1 MSNHSYESMLTT
13 YYIIAIIIGFAVLIW
28 GADRFVDG
36 AANIARNLGV
46 SPLIVGLTI
55 VGFGTSAPEMLVS
68 ALASFDGA
76 PALGIGNAIG
86 SNIANIGMVL
96 GITILITPLV
106 VNSDTLKREFPML
119 AVVMALA
126 LWLLWD
132 QYLGYTDGLI
142 LFAGFVLTL
151 FGMAYIAMKSSQ
163 SDPLQQEFDNEYAE
177 INMTTPK
184 AITSFIIGLT
194 ALLLGSK
201 ALVWGAT
208 GVATLLGV
216 SELVI
221 GLTIVAIGTS
231 LPELAASVISAL
243 KNEHDIAIGNI
254 LGSNV
259 FNILAVLAM
268 PGLIMPSATEDVLL
282 QRDFSV
288 MVLLFI
294 MLFLFA
300 RFGKNG
306 RIGRIA
312 GSLMLLVYITYNSLL
327 AYQST
332 AGIAA

>member
-1 MSNHSYESMLTT
+1 MTT
-13 YYIIAIIIGFAVLIW
+13 FYSITAIIAGFAILIW
-28 GADRFVDG
+28 GADRFIDG
-36 AANIARNLGV
+36 AANIARNFGV

-68 ALASFDGA
+68 ALAAFDGA
-76 PALGIGNAIG
+76 PALGVGNALG

-96 GITILITPLV
+96 GITILITPLT
-106 VNSDTLKREFPML
+106 VNPDTLRREFPML

-132 QYLGYTDGLI
+132 QFLGYNDGLI
-142 LFAGFVLTL
+142 LFAGFILTL
-151 FGMAYIAMKSSQ
+151 CGMAFIALKSSQ
-163 SDPLQQEFDNEYAE
+163 TDPLKEKLNDEYADVS
-177 INMTTPK
+177 MTTRQ

-194 ALLLGSK
+194 ALLIGSK
-201 ALVWGAT
+201 TLVWGAT
-208 GVATLLGV
+208 GIATLLGV

-231 LPELAASVISAL
+231 LPELAASIISAL
-243 KNEHDIAIGNI
+243 KNEHDLAIGNI

-268 PGLIMPSATEDVLL
+268 PGLIMPAATDNEIL
-282 QRDFSV
+282 QRDFPM

-294 MLFLFA
+294 LLFA
-300 RFGKNG
+300 FSKFGKDG

-312 GSLMLLVYITYNSLL
+312 GGTLLMLYIAYTSLLVY
-327 AYQST
+327 QST
-332 AGIAA
+332 VGITA

>member
-1 MSNHSYESMLTT
+1 MLTI

-36 AANIARNLGV
+36 AANIARNFGV
-46 SPLIVGLTI
+46 SPLVIGLTI

-68 ALASFDGA
+68 ALAAIDGA

-96 GITILITPLV
+96 GITILITPLT
-106 VNSDTLKREFPML
+106 VNSATLKREFPML
-119 AVVMALA
+119 ATVMALA
-126 LWLLWD
+126 LCLLWD
-132 QYLGYTDGLI
+132 QHLGFSDGII
-142 LFAGFVLTL
+142 LFAGFILTL
-151 FGMAYIAMKSSQ
+151 FGMAYIAMRSTRD
-163 SDPLQQEFDNEYAE
+163 DPLEQEFESEYAQPS
-177 INMTTPK
+177 MTTQQS
-184 AITSFIIGLT
+184 IFSFVIGLT
-194 ALLLGSK
+194 SLLIGSK

-216 SELVI
+216 SELII

-243 KNEHDIAIGNI
+243 KNEHDIAIGNV

-268 PGLIMPSATEDVLL
+268 PGLIMPSETEDAVL
-282 QRDFSV
+282 QRDFV
-288 MVLLFI
+288 AMVLLFI
-294 MLFLFA
+294 LLFLFA
-300 RFGKNG
+300 RFGKDG
-306 RIGRIA
+306 KIGRLA
-312 GSLMLLVYITYNSLL
+312 GLIMLLVYVTYNSLL

-332 AGIAA
+332 VGITA

>member
-1 MSNHSYESMLTT
+1 MTT
-13 YYIIAIIIGFAVLIW
+13 FYFITAIITGFAVLIW

-68 ALASFDGA
+68 ALAAFDGA
-76 PALGIGNAIG
+76 PALGVGNAIG

-96 GITILITPLV
+96 GITILITPLT

-119 AVVMALA
+119 ALVMALA

-132 QYLGYTDGLI
+132 RFLGYNDGLI
-142 LFAGFVLTL
+142 LFVGFILTL
-151 FGMAYIAMKSSQ
+151 FGMAFIAMKSSQ
-163 SDPLQQEFDNEYAE
+163 GDPLQQDFDGEYAV
-177 INMTTPK
+177 ISMTTQQ
-184 AITSFIIGLT
+184 ASMNFIIGLA
-194 ALLLGSK
+194 ALLIGSK

-208 GVATLLGV
+208 GIATLLGV

-231 LPELAASVISAL
+231 LPELAASIMSAR
-243 KNEHDIAIGNI
+243 KNEHDLAIGNI

-268 PGLIMPSATEDVLL
+268 PGLIMPAAIDNEVLH
-282 QRDFSV
+282 RDFPV

-294 MLFLFA
+294 LLFA
-300 RFGKNG
+300 FSKYGKGG

-312 GSLMLLVYITYNSLL
+312 GGILLLIYIAYNSLL

-332 AGIAA
+332 VGIAA

>member
-1 MSNHSYESMLTT
+1 MTT
-13 YYIIAIIIGFAVLIW
+13 LYFIAAIVAGFAILIW

-36 AANIARNLGV
+36 AANIARNIGV

-68 ALASFDGA
+68 ALAAFDGL
-76 PALGIGNAIG
+76 PALGVGNAIG

-96 GITILITPLV
+96 GITILITPLT
-106 VNSDTLKREFPML
+106 VNSNTLKREFPML
-119 AVVMALA
+119 ALVMALA

-132 QYLGYTDGLI
+132 QFLGFNDGLI
-142 LFAGFVLTL
+142 LFIGFILTL
-151 FGMAYIAMKSSQ
+151 VGMAWSAMKSSQ
-163 SDPLQQEFDNEYAE
+163 TDPLQREFDDEDAK
-177 INMTTPK
+177 ISMTTQQATIK
-184 AITSFIIGLT
+184 FLIGLI
-194 ALLLGSK
+194 ALLIGSK

-208 GVATLLGV
+208 GIAIQLGV

-231 LPELAASVISAL
+231 LPELAASIMSAL
-243 KNEHDIAIGNI
+243 KNEHDLAIGNI

-268 PGLIMPSATEDVLL
+268 PGLIMPAAIDSELL
-282 QRDFSV
+282 QRDFSI
-288 MVLLFI
+288 MILLFVLLFA
-294 MLFLFA
+294 FSKYVKA
-300 RFGKNG
+300 G

-312 GSLMLLVYITYNSLL
+312 GSILLLIYIAYNSLL

-332 AGIAA
+332 VGIVA